1 MRSRRHNL
9 IMPPRRSADT
19 TPDLFSVAPAK
30 RDASPGNL
38 NRDNPAPH
46 PRHLLPKDLVGAL
59 KHLDDA
65 ELDTLLAAVTAET
78 ERRGRLHPTRGK
90 VPKTRQ
96 AEDNSRLTPGHLN
109 AVRAAFKAGVK
120 PSTIARQFRISHSE
134 VRKALANDARQS
146 KSGNNMRKT

>member
-9 IMPPRRSADT
+9 IMPPPRSADT

-38 NRDNPAPH
+38 NRDNPAPR

-65 ELDTLLAAVTAET
+65 ELGTLLAAVTAET
-78 ERRGRLHPTRGK
+78 ERRLLRPGRGK
-90 VPKTRQ
+90 AAKTRQ
-96 AEDNSRLTPGHLN
+96 PEDNSRLTSGQQN

-120 PSTIARQFRISHSE
+120 PSTIARQFRISQSE
-134 VRKALANDARQS
+134 VRKALANEARQS
-146 KSGNNMRKT
+146 KSGK

>member
-30 RDASPGNL
+30 RDTSPGNL

-46 PRHLLPKDLVGAL
+46 PRHLLPKDLAGAL
-59 KHLDDA
+59 KHLGDI
-65 ELDTLLAAVTAET
+65 EFDTLLAAITADG
-78 ERRGRLHPTRGK
+78 ERRGRLKPTQGK
-90 VPKTRQ
+90 APKMRQ
-96 AEDNSRLTPGHLN
+96 TEDASRLTSGQLN

-120 PSTIARQFRISHSE
+120 PSAIARQFRISQSE
-134 VRKALANDARQS
+134 VRKVLAKVAQQS
-146 KSGNNMRKT
+146 KSGR

>member
-1 MRSRRHNL
+1 M
-9 IMPPRRSADT
+9 MPPRRSADT

-65 ELDTLLAAVTAET
+65 ELGTLLVAVTAET
-78 ERRGRLHPTRGK
+78 ERRRLRPTRAK
-90 VPKTRQ
+90 APKTRQ
-96 AEDNSRLTPGHLN
+96 PEDNSRLTSGQQN
-109 AVRAAFKAGVK
+109 VVRAAFKAGVK
-120 PSTIARQFRISHSE
+120 PSAIARQFRISQSE
-134 VRKALANDARQS
+134 VRKALAKEERKS
-146 KSGNNMRKT
+146 KSR

>member
-1 MRSRRHNL
+1 
-9 IMPPRRSADT
+9 MPPRRSADT

-78 ERRGRLHPTRGK
+78 ERRRLRPSRGK
-90 VPKTRQ
+90 APKTRQ
-96 AEDNSRLTPGHLN
+96 PKGNSRLTSGQLN

-120 PSTIARQFRISHSE
+120 PSAIARQFRISQSE
-134 VRKALANDARQS
+134 VRKALVKEGQKS
-146 KSGNNMRKT
+146 KSR